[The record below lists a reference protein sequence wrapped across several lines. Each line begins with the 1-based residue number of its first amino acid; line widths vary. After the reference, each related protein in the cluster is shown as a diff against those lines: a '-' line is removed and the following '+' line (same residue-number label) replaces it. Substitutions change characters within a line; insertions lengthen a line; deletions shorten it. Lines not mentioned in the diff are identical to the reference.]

1 MAKTFEGNLSGQG
14 LSLAIVVSR
23 FNRLVTER
31 LLAGAHDALARHS
44 VDQEKVDVAWVPGSL
59 ELPLAARRLAE
70 RGRYDAIVCLGAVI
84 RGETPH
90 FDYVASQAAAGI
102 SRVALDT
109 GVPTIFGV
117 ITANTLE
124 QALERAGGKAGNK
137 GYDAVVT
144 AIEMANLLEQ
154 VEGTGGC

>member
-1 MAKTFEGNLSGQG
+1 MAKTFEANLSGQG

-31 LLAGAHDALARHS
+31 LLAGAHDALARHG

-102 SRVALDT
+102 SRVALDS